1 MRRSRSRRAAAPR
14 GFFGNP
20 RLFCAPT
27 SILRRSLTPNRP
39 SSWWPATG
47 LGASLPTSPS
57 VQAAGRCRDL

>member
-1 MRRSRSRRAAAPR
+1 MQAHVGQGRSRMPRAMRRSRSRRAAAPR

-39 SSWWPATG
+39 SS
-47 LGASLPTSPS
+47 
-57 VQAAGRCRDL
+57 